1 MSQQILIMPLHR
13 RWHDEK
19 DNDFIHVAQV
29 TGGVNRYIRMILKYL
44 EKEKFENILVCS
56 QDYYEEN
63 YRGLVDSFEQVE
75 MTRVLGVTT

>member
-44 EKEKFENILVCS
+44 DKEKFENILVCS
-56 QDYYEEN
+56 
-63 YRGLVDSFEQVE
+63 
-75 MTRVLGVTT
+75 